1 MREIAIVEGGVA
13 LIDDE
18 DFEKVSQFKWH
29 LSDNG
34 YAVANHKN
42 CKIRM
47 HRLVMGAVGDQIVD
61 HKNRTKLDNQKDNLR
76 ITDRSGNGCNRVAN
90 LNRGSAYKG
99 VYKNAGKYEAR
110 IKIKLKPYYLG
121 RYNTPE
127 EAAKAYN
134 EAAKKLHGEMAYLN
148 VIP

>member
-18 DFEKVSQFKWH
+18 DFERVSQFKWH
-29 LSDNG
+29 RSDNG

-61 HKNRTKLDNQKDNLR
+61 HKNRDKLDNQKDNLR

-110 IKIKLKPYYLG
+110 IKVNAKPYYLG
-121 RYNTPE
+121 RYSTPE

-148 VIP
+148 VVP